1 MASDAF
7 LYRTVATELRDRIK
21 RGIYRPGQ
29 KVPTESELVREFRV
43 SGITVRRA
51 IRDLVLEGQVQGRRG
66 AGVFV
71 CERRRVVRSLGGDF
85 RASLGDEIRRAGE
98 EPGIRELACELVEAP
113 DEVARR
119 LRLRPGTRVYRH
131 EKLVLAGDEAVGIDV
146 AYLPRRLGDRVK
158 TGLARE
164 FVFPLLLA
172 AGVAIPSIDF
182 TVEGDTLS
190 DPESRLLGLPVG
202 SPALVVN
209 YTPLDTHGRALM
221 TGRSVARA
229 DRFTYTFRLA
239 R

>member
-1 MASDAF
+1 VASDGF
-7 LYRTVATELRDRIK
+7 LYRTVAVELRDRIK

-29 KVPTESELVREFRV
+29 QVPTEADLVREFRV

-51 IRDLVLEGQVQGRRG
+51 IRDLVLEGLLQGRRG

-71 CERRRVVRSLGGDF
+71 CERRRVVRSLAGDF

-98 EPGIRELACELVEAP
+98 EPGIRELSCELLEPP

-119 LRLRPGTRVYRH
+119 LRLRRGARVYRH
-131 EKLVLAGDEAVGIDV
+131 EKLVLADGQAVGVDV
-146 AYLPRRLGDRVK
+146 AYLPRMLGERVR

-172 AGVAIPSIDF
+172 AGVPIPSIDF
-182 TVEGDTLS
+182 TVEGDTMS
-190 DPESRLLGLPVG
+190 EAESQLLGLPVG

-209 YTPLDTHGRALM
+209 YAPLDGKGRALM
-221 TGRSVARA
+221 TGRNLSRA
-229 DRFTYTFRLA
+229 DRFTYAFRLV

>member
-1 MASDAF
+1 MASNAF
-7 LYRTVATELRDRIK
+7 LYRMVATELRDRIK

-29 KVPTESELVREFRV
+29 SVPTEADLVQEFRV

-51 IRDLVLEGQVQGRRG
+51 IRDLVLEGLLRGRRG

-85 RASLGDEIRRAGE
+85 RASLGEEIRRAGE
-98 EPGIRELACELVEAP
+98 EPGIRELACELVEVP
-113 DEVARR
+113 EQVARR
-119 LRLRPGTRVYRH
+119 LQLRPGARVYRH
-131 EKLVLAGDEAVGIDV
+131 EKLVLAGGEAVGIDV

-158 TGLARE
+158 AGLARE
-164 FVFPLLLA
+164 FVFPLLLT
-172 AGVAIPSIDF
+172 AGIAFPSIDF

-190 DPESRLLGLPVG
+190 EPESRLLGLTVG

-209 YTPLDTHGRALM
+209 YTPLDPHGRALL
-221 TGRSVARA
+221 TGRSVSRA
-229 DRFTYTFRLA
+229 DRFTYAFRLV